1 MRWFT
6 GNELVAYCRVVL
18 LALSAM
24 ISMNAYAGDCAS
36 DVDGDGVV
44 GGSDITAV
52 LSDWG
57 GASSNGIASDIDG
70 SGRVDGADLA
80 LLLASWNSCVQ
91 VPSWA
96 TLLAA
101 RPNSKVVTDPTLRAA
116 IDASGL
122 AWRVRDRAS
131 GIEMLL
137 VPAGTFMMGANPI
150 DSWGFPDESPV
161 HLVKFANHFYLGRC
175 EVTQGQFEA
184 TMGFNPS
191 WNVYEDQSINA
202 LRPVESTS
210 YDLIGSF
217 LEITGFNL
225 PTEAQWEYACRA
237 GTTTPTYAQVGQDLG
252 ELAWYSPNS
261 DWVTHP
267 VGQKAANPLG
277 FHDMLGNVWEWCAD
291 WYGGYSDL
299 VSIDPQGPA
308 FGQLRIIRGGSWY
321 APTSNV
327 RSPFRGAF
335 ASSGVLSDTG
345 FRVARQP

>member
-1 MRWFT
+1 
-6 GNELVAYCRVVL
+6 
-18 LALSAM
+18 
-24 ISMNAYAGDCAS
+24 
-36 DVDGDGVV
+36 
-44 GGSDITAV
+44 
-52 LSDWG
+52 
-57 GASSNGIASDIDG
+57 
-70 SGRVDGADLA
+70 
-80 LLLASWNSCVQ
+80 
-91 VPSWA
+91 
-96 TLLAA
+96 
-101 RPNSKVVTDPTLRAA
+101 
-116 IDASGL
+116 
-122 AWRVRDRAS
+122 
-131 GIEMLL
+131 
-137 VPAGTFMMGANPI
+137 
-150 DSWGFPDESPV
+150 
-161 HLVKFANHFYLGRC
+161 
-175 EVTQGQFEA
+175 
-184 TMGFNPS
+184 MGFNPS
-191 WNVYEDQSINA
+191 WNVDEDQSINA

-217 LEITGFNL
+217 LEITGFSL